1 MVTIVEKRKP
11 TPARFAK
18 WRDAELR
25 ARRALDHHVH
35 FRGRSDGFQFEY
47 RDGVLTVRGRVPTF
61 YLKQLLGSILKRI
74 DGVRYVENQVDVVC
88 SHGLSSV
95 RRS

>member
-1 MVTIVEKRKP
+1 MVTLVEKRKP
-11 TPARFAK
+11 TPARSAK
-18 WRDAELR
+18 WRDAEVR

-35 FRGRSDGFQFEY
+35 FRGRSDGFQFEC
-47 RDGVLTVRGRVPTF
+47 RDGVLTVRGRVPSF
-61 YLKQLLGSILKRI
+61 YLKEVLDNILKRI

-95 RRS
+95 RGS